1 MPAAGFTY
9 GYASLPKN
17 FQEAQE
23 GLKQSEEGA
32 TRSVDEVLSEEDL
45 DKKLQKIDQSRVF
58 PGNIRHADGGLVGLP
73 PEFTGEYAET
83 KLAMGGDP
91 GQFTNPTPSGLE
103 EEIDIGDYLLD
114 APYESVEDLDNLFDI
129 TRSAEDSFQ
138 RGTGGVDD
146 FPEVQMASLGKVGEG
161 IKYVLGEVPNW
172 VRQGKER
179 VQKILPKTGDDL
191 EQSLVTTLDEGTV
204 TRTQPGQLFY
214 SRLEA
219 ELMQGPKVY
228 DSLDAFKKYTQSRNI
243 GKVELFDSE
252 LERIISSAQ
261 AAGRPITRELVLG
274 ALKESPLS
282 KVQSKGYGFL
292 SNSLDGKQREL
303 KYPGYKEDGALPNT
317 DRERLLFVDPNDL
330 RGDPGSLPSSVSP
343 HSWEEPYTIAWSRL
357 SDRDLGGK
365 YAGKT
370 VTFADEIQSDIF
382 QSAQKTAGKL
392 AAKIKYMADNNVPLD
407 TINNELQRDMMTFFA
422 DKGSV
427 YRESLPGAAELQVE
441 MQALMDLQDQL
452 TALKN
457 TPVPEITD
465 DMLDAAKN
473 IKYQQ
478 NDIID
483 NMTEELNLQLVKT
496 LYPNLPFKLR
506 GQWADASIKRDIYEA
521 AYRKFVLKDPDAT
534 DYYAVTPA
542 NFVTKRYSHTGSSA
556 TSRADRAADKAE
568 RIKRWVDGGMEGDL
582 APSRYPGVG
591 MYEFYGGPG
600 DDVVTDTG
608 KHYTSE
614 IEKILKRIA
623 NENQVPLE
631 TLPVRISEG
640 KREVFQVVDRN
651 TGEVLGSGNTGRQA
665 DAIANDIIANSDRK
679 VSVQR
684 AEEFDTAPSFGIE
697 LTPSMAEAFKAYMAK
712 GGLVEEEILLPYGD

>member
-1 MPAAGFTY
+1 
-9 GYASLPKN
+9 
-17 FQEAQE
+17 
-23 GLKQSEEGA
+23 
-32 TRSVDEVLSEEDL
+32 
-45 DKKLQKIDQSRVF
+45 
-58 PGNIRHADGGLVGLP
+58 
-73 PEFTGEYAET
+73 
-83 KLAMGGDP
+83 
-91 GQFTNPTPSGLE
+91 
-103 EEIDIGDYLLD
+103 
-114 APYESVEDLDNLFDI
+114 
-129 TRSAEDSFQ
+129 
-138 RGTGGVDD
+138 
-146 FPEVQMASLGKVGEG
+146 
-161 IKYVLGEVPNW
+161 
-172 VRQGKER
+172 
-179 VQKILPKTGDDL
+179 
-191 EQSLVTTLDEGTV
+191 
-204 TRTQPGQLFY
+204 
-214 SRLEA
+214 
-219 ELMQGPKVY
+219 
-228 DSLDAFKKYTQSRNI
+228 
-243 GKVELFDSE
+243 
-252 LERIISSAQ
+252 
-261 AAGRPITRELVLG
+261 
-274 ALKESPLS
+274 
-282 KVQSKGYGFL
+282 
-292 SNSLDGKQREL
+292 
-303 KYPGYKEDGALPNT
+303 
-317 DRERLLFVDPNDL
+317 
-330 RGDPGSLPSSVSP
+330 
-343 HSWEEPYTIAWSRL
+343 
-357 SDRDLGGK
+357 
-365 YAGKT
+365 
-370 VTFADEIQSDIF
+370 
-382 QSAQKTAGKL
+382 
-392 AAKIKYMADNNVPLD
+392 MADNNVPLD

-441 MQALMDLQDQL
+441 MKALMDLQDQL

-473 IKYQQ
+473 IRYQQ

-542 NFVTKRYSHTGSSA
+542 NLVTKRYSHSGSSA
-556 TSRADRAADKAE
+556 TSQADRAADKAA
-568 RIKRWVDGGMEGDL
+568 RIKRWVDGGMEGDV
-582 APSRYPGVG
+582 PNSQYPGIG

-600 DDVVTDTG
+600 ADVVTDTG

-614 IEKILKRIA
+614 IEKIMKRIA
-623 NENQVPLE
+623 KENQVSLE

-665 DAIANDIIANSDRK
+665 DAIANDILANPDQYYDGIK